1 MSSTTDA
8 SNTAAAASGS
18 GINSSLSVT
27 KLSRF
32 AVLDTHYACVRYL
45 YEEVFRRYQSQIND
59 LQSQT
64 LFLKCLTKYLL
75 CRSGQY
81 AHLYNLYSNLDRNQI
96 RDYYDLNRR
105 RINITQYEWLNYT
118 NIIPAP
124 RILPVTNDG
133 PYMLDNMALHT
144 YTYFWTNE
152 YKFTSNI
159 LATPFYCLDGIN
171 HLYVEMLKWKSDC
184 EKLNI
189 NLNIQEKHIFHDIF
203 YVISIQGTSPQ
214 NSNWKMRFLIWVDD
228 IDIQTELYVTTMTD
242 TSNNCTAAAGGPDND
257 NDVTSSSSNNEDT
270 IGINTTTTKTTTM
283 TTATTAE
290 NGNRNVIQS
299 SMALAPISLLKRLY
313 IACDNNLFIAQLS
326 DVNVD
331 LPILRILN
339 MFINRL
345 SRNFI
350 VTFDG
355 KPPKRTKSFVVNITN
370 VSSMTSAATAT
381 TSPSNVL
388 YFDGISKFG
397 LQNSKNDQIYEIEN
411 LSELNITH
419 INTKN
424 CLIFQ
429 QQIYCSRQ
437 PSLRE
442 MNNYFQEFLYFLSL
456 GIIDVNVY
464 VRMYMLPFQ
473 ISENLPVAMNNQLNV
488 IYMQKF
494 LKFGISR
501 ESIDYSVSFYD
512 KTYVF
517 SAKNLV
523 CTTKSL
529 KYLVRNII
537 KSPPLLPASVLLMFN
552 LKMNEIKLYRL
563 TQNIIYIQQLHT
575 LCFLN
580 NFTLQQLVLSPLE
593 ARAQQSEDDDDGD
606 YIQSDIDRPINN
618 EVNIK
623 NMVISTHTKIL
634 QELQKIFYYNNIA
647 TLNNRSVCKFENV
660 DLKCIIFNPNLHLE
674 LYYFAWNVCCENTI
688 ITKGIT
694 FRDFFRRFMN
704 SPETKRRLND
714 NIYTIFL
721 HLFNL
726 YTNNIIL

>member
-1 MSSTTDA
+1 MSSNTTTTTTTDG
-8 SNTAAAASGS
+8 STTAAASGS
-18 GINSSLSVT
+18 GIYNSLPVT

-45 YEEVFRRYQSQIND
+45 YHEIFRRYQSQIND

-64 LFLKCLTKYLL
+64 LFLKCITKYLL

-81 AHLYNLYSNLDRNQI
+81 AHLYNLYSNLDRDQI

-133 PYMLDNMALHT
+133 PYILDNMALHT

-228 IDIQTELYVTTMTD
+228 IDIQTELYVTTMND
-242 TSNNCTAAAGGPDND
+242 TNNNNDDPDND
-257 NDVTSSSSNNEDT
+257 MTSSNNEDT
-270 IGINTTTTKTTTM
+270 IGINTTTT
-283 TTATTAE
+283 TATTTTTTKTVTSTSE
-290 NGNRNVIQS
+290 NGNKNVIQS
-299 SMALAPISLLKRLY
+299 SVALAPISLLKRLY

-326 DVNVD
+326 DINAD

-370 VSSMTSAATAT
+370 VSSMTSAGGTTTATA
-381 TSPSNVL
+381 SPSNIL

-411 LSELNITH
+411 LSELNITN

-473 ISENLPVAMNNQLNV
+473 VSEKFPVAMNKQLSV

-494 LKFGISR
+494 IKFGISR
-501 ESIDYSVSFYD
+501 ESIDYSISFYD

-523 CTTKSL
+523 CTIKSL

-580 NFTLQQLVLSPLE
+580 NFTIQQLVLSQLE
-593 ARAQQSEDDDDGD
+593 ARAQDEDDV
-606 YIQSDIDRPINN
+606 QSDIDRPINN

-623 NMVISTHTKIL
+623 NMIISTHTKIL

-647 TLNNRSVCKFENV
+647 TLNNKSVCKFENV
-660 DLKCIIFNPNLHLE
+660 DLKCIIFDSNLHLE

-694 FRDFFRRFMN
+694 FRDFFHRFMN